1 MHPLHHAAAGA
12 AESHSSSTTRIRLG
26 GWATLLLAATMA
38 VPAFADTGNFRQ
50 TAAAAQHQPFHGEQA
65 NMLADMEFEDSERE
79 RAAIAALGFNPDDP
93 LVVAAYREETSADS
107 PYTPFDA
114 NSYVAD
120 PAFNS
125 GKYIENDFGGSISSP
140 QGYFLGRKVARLD
153 NGDIVVAAMIKNP
166 GGNQT
171 NGFWNLGLAKYSAA
185 GSRKC
190 WTSPGAYG
198 GGQGDCIYSSATPWI
213 VYPKSDT
220 AYISWVQDIKVID
233 DFILVSVNR
242 NFNGTTDI
250 DTHVYVFNTA
260 GQYLSTASVFNT
272 STYNEMIGGM
282 EVYHIGFGATA
293 TTQVVVTATQF
304 WRDGSQSPKPIF
316 RRYTLG
322 SNGVMTA
329 ETGTVVLNY
338 GSNCDDTSESC
349 EAKGIALGYPLLIG
363 ASIHPAIFIAVAKK
377 HASGEYDIVI
387 LKVDQYGV
395 ADANWLTPWRNI
407 SDGGNKNDVPFGIA
421 VKSYGGTLPGSTR
434 VHDVYVAA
442 NSSRA
447 CKPGIGLLR
456 ASTSNNGASS
466 DKIIFGGSP
475 TIIAAACVFAS
486 ADYANGLTMQDDKIA
501 IAGMRVFTPLC
512 PGGSNCP
519 EAVVDSTFAL
529 VDDNLAVKS
538 FEKYDFDIGATRS
551 KHSGMYGVVGTGD
564 GKFVMTGDSRYTSD
578 AVLPSWRGKQ
588 KVALLGLAPPVDDTI
603 FENGFD

>member
-50 TAAAAQHQPFHGEQA
+50 TAAAAQHQPIHGEQA

-260 GQYLSTASVFNT
+260 GKYLSTAEVFN
-272 STYNEMIGGM
+272 SGNYNEMIGGM
-282 EVYHIGFGATA
+282 EVYHTGFAPEITH
-293 TTQVVVTATQF
+293 VVVTATQF
-304 WRDGSQSPKPIF
+304 WRDGSQKPKPIF
-316 RRYTLG
+316 RRYTLS
-322 SNGVMTA
+322 SNGFMTA
-329 ETGTVVLNY
+329 ATGTVVLNY
-338 GSNCDDTSESC
+338 SSNCDDTSESC
-349 EAKGIALGYPLLIG
+349 EAKGIALGEPALVG
-363 ASIHPAIFIAVAKK
+363 ASIHPAIFIAVARKK
-377 HASGEYDIVI
+377 TADYDVMV
-387 LKVDQYGV
+387 LRVNQDGV
-395 ADANWLTPWRNI
+395 ADPSWQTGWMDA
-407 SDGGNKNDVPFGIA
+407 GGIAKDDVPFGIA
-421 VKSYGGTLPGSTR
+421 VNSYNGLPGSPR
-434 VHDVYVAA
+434 VHTVYVAS
-442 NSSRA
+442 NSARE
-447 CKPGIGLLR
+447 CKGGISVVR
-456 ASTSNNGASS
+456 VSTDYNNGGSYS
-466 DKIIFGGSP
+466 RTVFGGS
-475 TIIAAACVFAS
+475 S
-486 ADYANGLTMQDDKIA
+486 APIGTLCSFGSTDYGNGLTMQAGKLA
-501 IAGMRVFTPLC
+501 IVGMRVWSPPC
-512 PGGSNCP
+512 PIGGTCP
-519 EAVVDSTFAL
+519 EDSVDSTFAL
-529 VDDNLAVKS
+529 LDNLTVKS
-538 FEKYDFDIGATRS
+538 FETYAFDIGASRS